1 MIKIIDDRCGG
12 DSCEEQKKL
21 YEELKIKRQEKQIKT
36 KSLRHAVNSQ
46 LNITFAF

>member
-21 YEELKIKRQEKQIKT
+21 YEELKIKRQEKSSYKIHPQMTLILQIY
-36 KSLRHAVNSQ
+36 LW
-46 LNITFAF
+46 